1 MIKLVKAVTRK
12 LQVQYGLYILG
23 IILLAIFHETD
34 IITVG
39 VYAGDAVMEYA
50 LGTFSILMT
59 IALVPLSLKL
69 FSVIMEKK
77 IQHVQLQKAL
87 VLYKKWSII
96 RLMILALVTY
106 LNLLIYYLT
115 LNNIG
120 GLCALIALTASV
132 FCLPSERRVSEELQ
146 LNDNNDKNL

>member
-12 LQVQYGLYILG
+12 LQVQYGLYIIG
-23 IILLAIFHETD
+23 VVLLAIFHETD
-34 IITVG
+34 VITVG
-39 VYAGDAVMEYA
+39 VYAGDAATEYA
-50 LGTFSILMT
+50 LETFSILIT

-69 FSVIMEKK
+69 FSVKMEKK
-77 IQHVQLQKAL
+77 IQQVQLQKAL
-87 VLYKKWSII
+87 VLYQKWSTI

-106 LNLLIYYLT
+106 LNILIYYLT

-132 FCLPSERRVSEELQ
+132 FCLPSERRVGEELQ
-146 LNDNNDKNL
+146 LNDNNDNKL